1 MKRFFE
7 KFKGVKP
14 IDVLHIFLFV
24 AALPIALV
32 YKLFRRDLWLICD
45 NGAEAS
51 DNGYWLYEYIRRE
64 HPEQD
69 CLYAVNKNSRDR
81 DKVAALGKPVN
92 YGSFLHWILYLT
104 AKVNIS
110 SQKGGKP
117 NYAVCYL
124 LEVYGILRNKRV
136 FLQHGV
142 ILTDIEFLYYENTKM
157 DMFVTSTYREWEY
170 VNSHYG
176 YPEGV
181 VQLLGLTRFDRL
193 HDFETVPKQILIMPT
208 WREWLGEGSL
218 VKNIEK
224 DKENFVSSDYYKRW
238 SAVIKSDR
246 LREICEKYGC
256 TVMFCPH
263 RDTQRFLSCFETDN
277 PYLTVCDYDH
287 FNVQEL
293 LKSSAFMITDF
304 SSVQIDF
311 AYMKKPLAYFHFD
324 YKEYTE
330 HHYHMGYYSY
340 EKDGFGPAFSDEN
353 ELLSYVEQAAANNF
367 VNDEKYLNRHSEF
380 FTLYDTDNC
389 KRNYEAIKERY
400 RSIDN

>member
-1 MKRFFE
+1 MQRFIE
-7 KFKGVKP
+7 KLSGVKP
-14 IDVLHIFLFV
+14 WDLFHILLFLL
-24 AALPIALV
+24 ALPTALV
-32 YKLFRRDLWLICD
+32 YRLFRRDLWLLCD
-45 NGAEAS
+45 NGVEAS
-51 DNGYWLYEYIRRE
+51 DNGYHLFEYIRRE

-69 CLYAVNKNSRDR
+69 CVFAVNKDSRDR
-81 DKVAALGKPVN
+81 AKVAALGKTVR

-110 SQKGGKP
+110 SQKSGKP
-117 NYAVCYL
+117 NFAVCYL

-181 VQLLGLTRFDRL
+181 VKLLGLPRFDKL
-193 HDFETVPKQILIMPT
+193 HDADVTPRQILIMPT
-208 WREWLGEGSL
+208 WRDWLGTNAL
-218 VKNIEK
+218 AKNAEK
-224 DKENFVSSDYYKRW
+224 DRANFTSSEYYKKW
-238 SAVIKSDR
+238 SSVVKSDR

-263 RDTQRFLSCFETDN
+263 RDTQRFIDLFESGD
-277 PYLTVCDYDH
+277 PYLTICDYDR

-293 LKSSAFMITDF
+293 LKSSAFMVTDY

-324 YKEYTE
+324 YDDYTKR
-330 HHYHMGYYSY
+330 HYHKGYYDY
-340 EKDGFGPAFSDEN
+340 ERDGFGPVFGDESS
-353 ELLSYVEQAAANNF
+353 LLDYIEQAAKNNF
-367 VNDEKYLNRHSEF
+367 ENDEKYLDRHKAF
-380 FTLYDTDNC
+380 FTLYDADNC

-400 RSIDN
+400 K